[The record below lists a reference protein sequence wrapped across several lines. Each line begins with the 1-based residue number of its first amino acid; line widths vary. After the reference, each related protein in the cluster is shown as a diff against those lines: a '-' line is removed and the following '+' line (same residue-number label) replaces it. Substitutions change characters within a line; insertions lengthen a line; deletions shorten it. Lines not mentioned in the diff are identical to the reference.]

1 MAGLGFL
8 KEFLKDCEQKG
19 IYNYVKVVEDTQT
32 PTCTVNGKK
41 VVNLSSN
48 NYLGLATHPKLKEAM
63 IKATEKYGAGSGAV
77 RPIIGTMSIHKELD
91 EKLAKFK
98 KVESALTFVAGIAAN
113 RGVIQSVLS
122 NPLNKKEEGEYAV
135 ISDELNHASIIDGV
149 RLSKAKRYIFKHRDM
164 ADLKRVLE
172 EVKGS
177 PRIMI
182 ITDGVFSMDGDIAPL
197 PEIAKLAKEYGAFTM
212 VDDAHGEGVLG
223 KNGRGTIDHFGL
235 HKDWDIDMGTLS
247 KALGCLGGYIAGCK
261 DLTEYL
267 IHQARPFLFST
278 AHPPGVAAAC
288 IAALEVLE
296 TETGLHEKLWDNTN
310 FFKKNLKELGFD
322 IGVSESPIVP
332 IIAGPEKLAM
342 ELAKGLFEEGVLG
355 VGIVFPTVARGKARV
370 RTIVTATHT
379 KEELKFAIDKI
390 AKVSKKLK
398 IIK

>member
-1 MAGLGFL
+1 MAGLDFL
-8 KEFLKDCEQKG
+8 QPYLDDLKAKG
-19 IYNYVKVVEDTQT
+19 IYNYVKVVESAQT
-32 PTCTVNGKK
+32 PTCIVNGKK

-63 IKATEKYGAGSGAV
+63 IKATEKWGVGAGAV
-77 RPIIGTMSIHKELD
+77 RPIIGTMTIHKELD

-113 RGVIQSVLS
+113 RGSIQAILT
-122 NPLNKKEEGEYAV
+122 NPLNKDEEGEYVV

-149 RLSKAKRYIFKHRDM
+149 RLTKAKRKIFKHKDM
-164 ADLKRVLE
+164 ADLKKVLE
-172 EVKGS
+172 ESKGA

-197 PEIAKLAKEYGAFTM
+197 DKIYELAKQYGAFTM

-223 KNGRGTIDHFGL
+223 KNGRGTVDHFGL
-235 HKDWDIDMGTLS
+235 HGKWDIDMGTLS
-247 KALGCLGGYIAGCK
+247 KALGCLGGYIAGTK
-261 DLTEYL
+261 NLTEYL

-278 AHPPGVAAAC
+278 GHPPGVAAAC
-288 IAALEVLE
+288 IAAIDVLE
-296 TETGLHEKLWDNTN
+296 TEPEIHARLWENAD
-310 FFKKNLKELGFD
+310 FFKKGLRQLGLD
-322 IGVSESPIVP
+322 IGETVTPIAP
-332 IIAGPEKLAM
+332 IIVGEERKAM
-342 ELAKGLFEEGVLG
+342 ELAKKLFEEGVLG

-379 KEELKFAIDKI
+379 KEELTFALDKI
-390 AKVSKKLK
+390 GKVCKSLG